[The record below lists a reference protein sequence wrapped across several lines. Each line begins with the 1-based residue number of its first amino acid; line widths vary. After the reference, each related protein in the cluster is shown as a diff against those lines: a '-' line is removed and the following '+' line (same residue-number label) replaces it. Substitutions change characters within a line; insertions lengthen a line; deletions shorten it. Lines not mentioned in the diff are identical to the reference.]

1 MAVLKTSSVFIL
13 RITAGRLFHSIG
25 AADWNARSPSVDRYL
40 LLGGTSNS
48 PSLDLKE
55 YLNWLLA
62 VISLIK

>member
-1 MAVLKTSSVFIL
+1 MAVLKTSSVIIL
-13 RITAGRLFHSIG
+13 RIKAGSLFHSIG

-40 LLGGTSNS
+40 LLGSTGNS